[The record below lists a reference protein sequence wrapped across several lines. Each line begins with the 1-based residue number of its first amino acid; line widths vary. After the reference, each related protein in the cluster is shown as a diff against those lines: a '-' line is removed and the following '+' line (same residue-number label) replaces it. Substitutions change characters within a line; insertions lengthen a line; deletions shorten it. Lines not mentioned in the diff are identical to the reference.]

1 MDAVTTVT
9 PQPAPAPTFAA
20 HFSMETTTRTKTVEE
35 RRNVVIL
42 FAGDSGDGIQLTGS
56 QFTDTNA
63 LFGNDVST
71 FPNFPAEIRAPQG
84 TLAGVSG
91 YQLHFGSTEI
101 FTPGDQC
108 DVLVVMNAAALKANL
123 GKLKKGGIIIAN
135 SDGFDAKNLRLA
147 GYVDQQEPLTD
158 GTLANYTV
166 HAVDVTKMTRNAL
179 AETTLGMKEKDR
191 CKNMFVLGFINWMYS
206 RSLENSEQFL
216 AQKFGKK
223 PDLLD
228 ANRKALLAGF
238 NYGDTSE
245 TFTTRF
251 EVKPAPLPKGTYRSI
266 TGNQGIAL
274 GLVAAAQKAGLDLFY
289 GSYPITPASDIL
301 HELARHKNFGVK
313 TFQAE
318 DEIAAICSAIGAS
331 YGGALGVTASSGPGI
346 ALKGEA
352 MGLAF
357 MLEIPLVIVNVQRG
371 GPSTGLP
378 TKTEQA
384 DLFQAVHGRN
394 GEAPIPVLAASSPTD
409 CFEMAFEAVRI
420 AVEHMTPVILLSDGY
435 IANGSEPWRF
445 PQAKDLQAITPP
457 FAEPIAAPS
466 LSEVDGG
473 ISEKF
478 LPYKRDDKGVR
489 PWAIP
494 GMAGLQ
500 HRIGGIEKEDGTG
513 NISYEPLNHEKMVRL
528 RAEKVRKVVEDVPPL
543 DLSNGVES
551 GDLLILGW
559 GSTYGA
565 IKTAVNELCAE
576 GKCVGHVHLRYLFPF
591 RKELGELLKRFD
603 RVLIPE
609 MNSGQLRQLIR
620 AEYLVD
626 AKGLNKIQGMPFT
639 AAEIKAAALEYLK
652 Q

>member
-1 MDAVTTVT
+1 
-9 PQPAPAPTFAA
+9 
-20 HFSMETTTRTKTVEE
+20 METPTRTKTVEE

-101 FTPGDQC
+101 FTPGDEC

-123 GKLKKGGIIIAN
+123 GKLKKGGVIIAN
-135 SDGFDAKNLRLA
+135 SDGFDPKNLRLA

-179 AETTLGMKEKDR
+179 AETALGMKEKDR

-216 AQKFGKK
+216 AQKFGRK
-223 PDLLD
+223 PELLD

-445 PQAKDLQAITPP
+445 PQARDLQAITPP
-457 FAEPIAAPS
+457 FATPS
-466 LSEVDGG
+466 PAVSEGG
-473 ISEKF
+473 ASEKF
-478 LPYKRDDKGVR
+478 LPYKRDANGVR

-528 RAEKVRKVVEDVPPL
+528 RAGKVRKVVENVPPL

-559 GSTYGA
+559 GSTFGA

-576 GKCVGHVHLRYLFPF
+576 GHDVGHLHLRYLFPF
-591 RKELGELLKRFD
+591 RKELGDLLKRFD

-639 AAEIKAAALEYLK
+639 SAEVKAAALEYLK